1 MAQNHDTSQRD
12 ARFQAHRGRCD
23 ASYTVV
29 IPNDYPGIGHV
40 ALCRLRRSGA
50 HCHPDGRPD
59 GDGSC
64 QRSADGDAVR
74 HADCKPHAHAD
85 IHRYPDRHTATDRH
99 TVTPTAT
106 PSPTPKAADRL
117 PKGPNLAFQ
126 LTIGEEELTQ
136 LVMGEAAQIVDAEYE
151 GVAVKI
157 HPDKIVVRLF
167 AKFTVAGLG
176 LDIEAEGVPVV
187 VDGTVRFPIHRLTME
202 DAYQQLTEWVTLSVS
217 NTMGRALYFLQPQRE
232 ADIRAVHFTVTG
244 VQLQEGAMVIEGITE

>member
-1 MAQNHDTSQRD
+1 M
-12 ARFQAHRGRCD
+12 
-23 ASYTVV
+23 
-29 IPNDYPGIGHV
+29 
-40 ALCRLRRSGA
+40 
-50 HCHPDGRPD
+50 
-59 GDGSC
+59 
-64 QRSADGDAVR
+64 
-74 HADCKPHAHAD
+74 
-85 IHRYPDRHTATDRH
+85 RHTLLSSRMITLALVTSLCAACGAAEPTATPTAVPTATVAASAVPTATQSATPTASPTLTQTSTDTPTATPEPTATATP